1 MLSELKIKII
11 KILNSYD
18 RPVLFK
24 DIKDQLNISTDAL
37 KRELNDLIK
46 DEIIKRE
53 RGRFVLTQ
61 KGKELVKSL
70 ES

>member
-1 MLSELKIKII
+1 MLSELKE
-11 KILNSYD
+11 KILSIINSYN

-46 DEIIKRE
+46 EGLIKKE
-53 RGRFVLTQ
+53 KGRYALTEA
-61 KGKELVKSL
+61 GKKSL
-70 ES
+70 QR